1 MTKWV
6 CLVCAVALA
15 FSAAACKKRGE
26 EAALPETAAV
36 AEAETSAPAVDIV
49 GKYVGG
55 GTDPEGRRYTCE
67 LEVTSFRTM
76 YDVKRRVDGGE
87 PYAGV
92 GILSENTFAVGSND
106 GRRYGLVAY
115 NVNADGSLTGISAYE
130 GGTKT
135 GTEELT
141 KK

>member
-6 CLVCAVALA
+6 CLVCTAALA
-15 FSAAACKKRGE
+15 FCAASCKKRGE
-26 EAALPETAAV
+26 EAVFPETAVLTA
-36 AEAETSAPAVDIV
+36 AEAPAPAVDIV
-49 GKYVGG
+49 GEYVGG
-55 GTDPEGRRYTCE
+55 GNDPEGRPYTCE
-67 LEVTSFRTM
+67 LEVTAFRTM

-135 GTEELT
+135 GTETLT

>member
-6 CLVCAVALA
+6 WLVCAAALA
-15 FSAAACKKRGE
+15 FYAASCKKQGE
-26 EAALPETAAV
+26 KTAFPETAEV
-36 AEAETSAPAVDIV
+36 TGEETSTPTVEIV

-55 GTDPEGRRYTCE
+55 GIDPDGRPYTCE
-67 LEVTSFRTM
+67 LEVTAFRAM

-92 GILSENTFAVGSND
+92 GILSESTFAVGSND

-135 GTEELT
+135 GTESLT